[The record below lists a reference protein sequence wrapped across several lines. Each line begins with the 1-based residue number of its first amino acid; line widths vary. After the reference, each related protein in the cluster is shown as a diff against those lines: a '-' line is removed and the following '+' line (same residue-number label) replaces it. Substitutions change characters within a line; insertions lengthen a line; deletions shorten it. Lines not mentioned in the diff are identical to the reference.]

1 MVFKPGKIAVV
12 FMAQFL
18 SSGFHVGGEITAVFG
33 ARVFRMRS
41 KRGAR
46 AARVLPEASA
56 LIPMKAQTRKRV
68 RCGAV
73 ADLGK
78 LQPKATLLGSVIPE
92 AKK

>member
-1 MVFKPGKIAVV
+1 
-12 FMAQFL
+12 
-18 SSGFHVGGEITAVFG
+18 
-33 ARVFRMRS
+33 
-41 KRGAR
+41 
-46 AARVLPEASA
+46 VLPEASA

-78 LQPKATLLGSVIPE
+78 LQPKATLLGSIIPE